1 MRLHTAIL
9 GTYGLIGRD
18 SPLALCKTTARE
30 GSDEGKEPEM
40 KPLQYA
46 STFDRLRNEPAW
58 RLLTAN
64 LASEVL
70 ALLQHLLNDTDRV
83 LPGSVLTERLATE
96 LSLMR
101 SKGHELSGVAAYYVR
116 DWLKEGWLER
126 HLSEDAGEEEYE
138 LSTAALEALR
148 VVNSLHTQRPL
159 ATESRLALVMASLE
173 TLARDTD
180 DDDASRLERLYEERK
195 RIDEQIDAVT
205 HGEAPIIDPERAVER
220 VREVIG
226 LARELSED
234 FRRVRQQFTDLNRE
248 FREKIIQDE
257 GSRGQVLADLFAG
270 RDVIAESSAGKTFS
284 AFWSLLTDP
293 EQSTYLE
300 TSLDSVTRRE
310 FMRLLPK
317 EDRVF
322 LTGLT
327 RTLLD
332 RAGSVNNVQT
342 GFAKSLRVYVQSRE
356 YQEHR
361 RLTKLLHSAKSD
373 ALAVRGVLRPEKAT
387 GMALALSSGT
397 FHSIGRW
404 KLFDPPLTLT
414 THDLEA
420 AEEAEIS
427 LEAVQAAIEQG
438 EIDFRTLYANLQE
451 ILMHQSQITIGGL
464 MEAYPPAQGLGTVV
478 GYLSIGAKHGEFSG
492 ERTER
497 VHWASQ
503 GGTERV
509 ADIPLVYFVAE
520 RREEIRG

>member
-1 MRLHTAIL
+1 
-9 GTYGLIGRD
+9 
-18 SPLALCKTTARE
+18 
-30 GSDEGKEPEM
+30 M

-46 STFDRLRNEPAW
+46 STFDRLRGEPAW
-58 RLLTAN
+58 RLLTAT
-64 LASEVL
+64 LAPEVL

-101 SKGHELSGVAAYYVR
+101 AKGHELPGAAAYYVR

-126 HLSEDAGEEEYE
+126 HLPEDAGEEQYE

-148 VVNSLHTQRPL
+148 VVNSLHTQRPV
-159 ATESRLALVMASLE
+159 ATESRLALVMAGLE
-173 TLARDTD
+173 ALARDTD
-180 DDDASRLERLYEERK
+180 GDDTSRLERLYEERK
-195 RIDEQIDAVT
+195 RIDEQIDAVAR
-205 HGEAPIIDPERAVER
+205 GEAPIMDPERAAER
-220 VREVIG
+220 VREVIT

-234 FRRVRQQFTDLNRE
+234 FRRVRQQFTELNRG
-248 FREKIIQDE
+248 FRERVIQDE
-257 GSRGQVLADLFAG
+257 GSRGQVLTNLFAG

-293 EQSTYLE
+293 EQSAYLE
-300 TSLDSVTRRE
+300 TSLDSVTRRD
-310 FMRLLPK
+310 FMRFLSK
-317 EDRVF
+317 EERVF
-322 LTGLT
+322 LTSLT

-332 RAGSVNNVQT
+332 RAGSVNSVQA
-342 GFAKSLRVYVQSRE
+342 GFAKSLRTYVQSRE

-387 GMALALSSGT
+387 GVTLALSNGS
-397 FHSIGRW
+397 FHSVGRW

-427 LEAVQAAIEQG
+427 LEEVQAAIEQG

-451 ILMHQSQITIGGL
+451 ILMQRSQITIGGL
-464 MEAYPPAQGLGTVV
+464 MAAYPPTQGLGTVV
-478 GYLSIGAKHGEFSG
+478 GYLAIGAKHGEFAGDKS
-492 ERTER
+492 ER
-497 VHWASQ
+497 VQWTSQ
-503 GGTERV
+503 AGTERV

-520 RREEIRG
+520 RREEMRG